1 MGAPTAALAAKN
13 FGTTYSVRGLVTS
26 SFPQQV
32 ADLAGSQGTGLTVPA
47 WKRALDLF
55 CVFLALPG
63 LLPLM
68 LMIATLIKVVSPGPV
83 FFKQERIGFRRKRFL
98 CYKFRTMKTNAD
110 MQVHQHHLKSLIQSD
125 VPMTKM
131 DSKGDSRLIPFASV
145 IRAMG
150 LDELPQ
156 IINVVLGDMSLV
168 GPRPC
173 TPYEFE
179 SYPAAYHTRFDT
191 LPGLTGLW
199 QVSGKNKTTFS
210 EMMSLDIHYAHHKTL
225 WMDMSIM
232 LRTFSVLAEQLRESR
247 QLNRNT
253 RA

>member
-1 MGAPTAALAAKN
+1 MSAIVTSRFQHQAAALVSPREAKAA
-13 FGTTYSVRGLVTS
+13 TPV
-26 SFPQQV
+26 
-32 ADLAGSQGTGLTVPA
+32 
-47 WKRALDLF
+47 WKRALDLL
-55 CVFLALPG
+55 CVCLALPA
-63 LLPLM
+63 LLPIM
-68 LMIATLIKVVSPGPV
+68 LLIATLIKVVSPGPV
-83 FFKQERIGFRRKRFL
+83 FFKQERVGFRRQRFL
-98 CYKFRTMKTNAD
+98 CYKFRTMKAGAD
-110 MQVHQHHLKSLIQSD
+110 TQVHQNHFKNLIQSG

-173 TPYEFE
+173 TRYEFE
-179 SYPAAYHTRFDT
+179 SYPEVYHARFDT

-210 EMMSLDIHYAHHKTL
+210 EMMSLDIHYTRNKTA

-232 LRTFSVLAEQLRESR
+232 MRTFAVLAEQLRESR
-247 QLNRNT
+247 QASRPSPRWN
-253 RA
+253 

>member
-1 MGAPTAALAAKN
+1 MNALV
-13 FGTTYSVRGLVTS
+13 SS
-26 SFPQQV
+26 SFRPQSGTLV
-32 ADLAGSQGTGLTVPA
+32 AAEQPGLKVPA
-47 WKRALDLF
+47 WKRTLDLA
-55 CVFLALPG
+55 CVLVVLPA

-68 LMIATLIKVVSPGPV
+68 LMIAALIKVVSPGPV
-83 FFKQERIGFRRKRFL
+83 FFRQERIGFRRQRFL
-98 CYKFRTMKTNAD
+98 CYKFRTMKTGAD
-110 MQVHQHHLKSLIQSD
+110 TQVHQNHFKDLIKSD

-131 DSKGDSRLIPFASV
+131 DAKGDSRLIPFASV

-173 TPYEFE
+173 TRYEFE
-179 SYPAAYHTRFDT
+179 SYPAVYHSRFDT

-210 EMMSLDIHYAHHKTL
+210 EMMSLDIHYARHKTP
-225 WMDMSIM
+225 WMDLSIM

-247 QLNRNT
+247 QAQAQAQP
-253 RA
+253 RAKELASN

>member
-1 MGAPTAALAAKN
+1 MVL
-13 FGTTYSVRGLVTS
+13 
-26 SFPQQV
+26 
-32 ADLAGSQGTGLTVPA
+32 PA
-47 WKRALDLF
+47 
-55 CVFLALPG
+55 

-68 LMIATLIKVVSPGPV
+68 LMIAALIKVVSPGPV
-83 FFKQERIGFRRKRFL
+83 FFKQERIGFRRRRFL
-98 CYKFRTMKTNAD
+98 CYKFRTMKTGAD
-110 MQVHQHHLKSLIQSD
+110 TQVHQNHFKDLIKSD

-131 DSKGDSRLIPFASV
+131 DAKGDSRLIPFASV

-173 TPYEFE
+173 TRYEFE
-179 SYPAAYHTRFDT
+179 SYPAVYHARFDT

-210 EMMSLDIHYAHHKTL
+210 EMMSLDIHYARHKTP
-225 WMDMSIM
+225 WMDLSIM
-232 LRTFSVLAEQLRESR
+232 LRTFSVLAEQLHESR
-247 QLNRNT
+247 QAQAQA
-253 RA
+253 RARELASN